1 MIEAVVDASVVLR
14 WAFEDEADRVGAM
27 GVEQA
32 LRDARL
38 HAVEPPLFLLEVAAA
53 LERGIRERR
62 IDRPRSDAVLGALAS
77 VSFEEVDPH
86 EFAAA
91 AFRLALA
98 TGLRVPDAA
107 YIEVARVRHATLIT
121 ADRRQLEAA
130 EHLGIPAVALADL
143 PPL

>member
-1 MIEAVVDASVVLR
+1 MIEAVIDASVILR
-14 WAFEDEADRVGAM
+14 WAFEDEADRVGAV

-32 LRDARL
+32 LREARL

-62 IDRPRSDAVLGALAS
+62 IGRARSDAVMGALSS

-86 EFAAA
+86 AFAAA
-91 AFRLALA
+91 AFRLAQA

-107 YIEVARVRHATLIT
+107 YVEVARVRHATLVT

-130 EHLGIPAVALADL
+130 EQLGIPAVALSDL
-143 PPL
+143 PPW

>member
-1 MIEAVVDASVVLR
+1 MIDAVIDASVVLR

-27 GVEQA
+27 RVEQA
-32 LRDARL
+32 LREARL

-62 IDRPRSDAVLGALAS
+62 IDRPRSDAIMGALGS

-86 EFAAA
+86 LFAAA
-91 AFRLALA
+91 AFGLALA

-107 YIEVARVRHATLIT
+107 YVEVARVRHATLIT
-121 ADRRQLEAA
+121 ANRRQLGAA
-130 EHLGIPAVALADL
+130 ELLGIPAVALSDL
-143 PPL
+143 PPW